1 MPADLTGKPLRASEL
16 LGREV
21 RDPDGQIIGRV
32 ADLHT
37 ERDPAGRERLT
48 AAIVTSGRWGRLLG
62 YERDEITGPW
72 LLEKLA
78 YYVIRRHTRHV
89 PLNELQF

>member
-1 MPADLTGKPLRASEL
+1 MPADLTGKPPRASEL
-16 LGREV
+16 LGRVV
-21 RDPDGQIIGRV
+21 RDTDGKAIGRV

-37 ERDPAGRERLT
+37 ARDEAGRERIT

-62 YERDEITGPW
+62 YERDEVTGPW

-78 YYVIRRHTRHV
+78 HRIIRRHTRHV
-89 PLNELQF
+89 LFGDLRF